1 MRKRVEICNK
11 FDICSD
17 QYYTDTVKRPVAI
30 NRNKM
35 YMISM
40 NKHAVKKHLKHE
52 AHHKKQIDDKDR
64 KPAPKERIDNSQKI
78 LK

>member
-1 MRKRVEICNK
+1 MTYFPQIDKRVFRMRKRVEICNK

-40 NKHAVKKHLKHE
+40 NKHAVKKT
-52 AHHKKQIDDKDR
+52 
-64 KPAPKERIDNSQKI
+64 PKA
-78 LK
+78 